1 MDITHLEQLID
12 FEDKFEI
19 PGKGIVFCGKL
30 KRIAWR
36 EEILNTNIILFNERS
51 YKITGV
57 EAPCIP
63 DPLREGL
70 LIGLL
75 MVEIKNEY

>member
-1 MDITHLEQLID
+1 MDITHLEQLIS

-19 PGKGIVFCGKL
+19 VGRGIVYCGKL
-30 KRIAWR
+30 KRMAWR
-36 EEILNTNIILFNERS
+36 EEILNTDIILFNDLS

-75 MVEIKNEY
+75 MVEIKIP